1 MGALHQGHIS
11 LIEEAKHT
19 CDVVVCSI
27 FVNPTQFNDKKDFGN
42 YPITLDQDLAM
53 LRKAGCDFAF
63 TPGVSSVYPKNLKTE
78 LNLDLGYVGS
88 ILEGKFRPGHF
99 DGVVQVVKRLLDVV
113 NPDILFLGEKDYQQC
128 VVIETMIKHFGLPV
142 KVIKGKTIRESDGL
156 AMSSRN
162 RRLNKEARQAALL
175 LSKSMDEIIE
185 KACKQP
191 IKELI
196 NYYYSKLNEHP
207 LISVEYL
214 EIADS
219 IGLKPV
225 SKYEKG
231 MEGRL
236 LIAAYV
242 GGVRLIDNK
251 AIHNFVL

>member
-27 FVNPTQFNDKKDFGN
+27 FVNPTQFNDKKDFEN

-53 LRKAGCDFAF
+53 LRKAGCDLVF

-113 NPDILFLGEKDYQQC
+113 KPDILFLGEKDYQQC
-128 VVIETMIKHFGLPV
+128 VVIETMIKHYKLPV
-142 KVIKGKTIRESDGL
+142 EVIKGKTIRESDGL

-185 KACKQP
+185 KAGKQP
-191 IKELI
+191 IKELL

-214 EIADS
+214 EIVDS
-219 IGLKPV
+219 IGLKQV
-225 SKYEKG
+225 SKQEKG

-236 LIAAYV
+236 LIAAHV